1 MQDPLLEYI
10 TLGDDILSLTFH
22 EHQKLISNDLVK
34 EVVESAFVDLVNAV
48 GVDINESV
56 RDSRLAQT
64 LKYVGG
70 LGPRKASGMLRNIA
84 QKLGSVLTTRSQ
96 LIEYELTTRTIFINC
111 SAALKISLNK
121 SINVKDFEIEILDT
135 TRIHPEDYQLAM
147 KMAADA
153 LDMDEESELH
163 EKGVLSKS
171 CLRMTPASSIC

>member
-1 MQDPLLEYI
+1 MGAANWLKLFGAKTRLRGCTRIQNVRKRVSRQADIGQVCNFFGEVLAGSVVGVY

-64 LKYVGG
+64 LKYVG

-84 QKLGSVLTTRSQ
+84 QNWGL
-96 LIEYELTTRTIFINC
+96 C
-111 SAALKISLNK
+111 
-121 SINVKDFEIEILDT
+121 
-135 TRIHPEDYQLAM
+135 
-147 KMAADA
+147 
-153 LDMDEESELH
+153 
-163 EKGVLSKS
+163 
-171 CLRMTPASSIC
+171 

>member
-1 MQDPLLEYI
+1 M
-10 TLGDDILSLTFH
+10 
-22 EHQKLISNDLVK
+22 
-34 EVVESAFVDLVNAV
+34 
-48 GVDINESV
+48 
-56 RDSRLAQT
+56 
-64 LKYVGG
+64 
-70 LGPRKASGMLRNIA
+70 
-84 QKLGSVLTTRSQ
+84 LTTRSQ

-163 EKGVLSKS
+163 ERGVIKELLENDPSKLNLLNLNDFANQIYKLTHKLKFRS
-171 CLRMTPASSIC
+171 LQAIRLELIQGFAEIRSPFRILTNEDAFLY

>member
-1 MQDPLLEYI
+1 M
-10 TLGDDILSLTFH
+10 
-22 EHQKLISNDLVK
+22 
-34 EVVESAFVDLVNAV
+34 
-48 GVDINESV
+48 

-64 LKYVGG
+64 LKHVGG

-111 SAALKISLNK
+111 SVALKISLNK

-163 EKGVLSKS
+163 EKGCYQRV
-171 CLRMTPASSIC
+171 A

>member
-1 MQDPLLEYI
+1 MGAANWLKLFGAKTRLRGCTRIQNVRKEFPDKPTLVKYAISLGRYLQDPLLEYI

-84 QKLGSVLTTRSQ
+84 QNWGP
-96 LIEYELTTRTIFINC
+96 C
-111 SAALKISLNK
+111 
-121 SINVKDFEIEILDT
+121 
-135 TRIHPEDYQLAM
+135 
-147 KMAADA
+147 
-153 LDMDEESELH
+153 
-163 EKGVLSKS
+163 
-171 CLRMTPASSIC
+171 